1 MKQSDIKRLEKVV
14 TKYQEIEKLLDTV
27 YENAYDSDERFNKDR
42 SVSQII
48 RQMLDGARQERT
60 FVEGKI
66 HAFKEMSNA

>member
-1 MKQSDIKRLEKVV
+1 MKQSDIKRLEKIV
-14 TKYQEIEKLLDTV
+14 TKYHDIEKLLDIV

-48 RQMLDGARQERT
+48 SQMLEGARQERA

-66 HAFKEMSNA
+66 HAFKEMSNT

>member
-14 TKYQEIEKLLDTV
+14 TKYQEIEKLLDIV

-66 HAFKEMSNA
+66 HAFKEMSNT

>member
-1 MKQSDIKRLEKVV
+1 MKQSDIRRLEKAV

-48 RQMLDGARQERT
+48 RQMLEGARQERT

-66 HAFKEMSNA
+66 HAFKEMSNT

>member
-14 TKYQEIEKLLDTV
+14 TKYQEIENLLDTV

>member
-1 MKQSDIKRLEKVV
+1 MKQSDIKRLEKIV
-14 TKYQEIEKLLDTV
+14 TKYQDIEKLLYIV

-48 RQMLDGARQERT
+48 RQMLEGARQERA

-66 HAFKEMSNA
+66 HAFKEMSNT